1 MFGPTRVLMW
11 TIQRNSQ
18 RTTEQFRETCVVLF
32 CAYMR
37 SRPELKA
44 AQRWACMDC
53 HLFGLVS
60 DPLSLARSFLN
71 IQTNTQAQCQFELQQ
86 NFQKWEFC
94 HHLLTLKITCWS
106 LLTIKG
112 NTDVDGFVK
121 DSLFWIQSVQW
132 TFSLHQHFWGL
143 KWFIH
148 ESDWFGSQVHHID
161 STL

>member
-1 MFGPTRVLMW
+1 MQAEMFGPTRVLMW

-53 HLFGLVS
+53 HLFGLVF

-86 NFQKWEFC
+86 NLQKGEFC

-112 NTDVDGFVK
+112 NTDVEKTDLLKIHYFE
-121 DSLFWIQSVQW
+121 SNLFSEP
-132 TFSLHQHFWGL
+132 FHFTNILG
-143 KWFIH
+143 
-148 ESDWFGSQVHHID
+148 V
-161 STL
+161 